1 MLIADPFSSSSSSLS
16 SSNRFQTL
24 PSEDGDT
31 PKRFASVEPSRVQTP
46 NNPFATS
53 QAGQID
59 PTALVPY
66 FNQSIQNA
74 NSNGSAGSSG
84 SGMGTSS
91 APPLSP
97 NSATAAASA
106 FNLDPA
112 LLQTSIGSLL
122 QSPAA
127 AQMFLNSLTHS
138 AQGQALSTPRGSV
151 NFGAPA
157 SGSNSNPNQLQNQQ
171 NNYFANLSNNPFDG
185 GSAGGTG
192 FTPQADPTLAL
203 LSPLPN
209 YQALAQNNEAL
220 LKSYEDAMAIGGDA
234 EKLQEGIDSL
244 VRSLGLQPT
253 DGGGD
258 GLANPGTYGGNNYVN
273 GGAAGATAGS
283 ADLGGSTGTGGTGGS
298 SGQDAQPGD
307 LGFDNDF
314 NVDDFLERLGNQASE
329 EH

>member
-1 MLIADPFSSSSSSLS
+1 
-16 SSNRFQTL
+16 
-24 PSEDGDT
+24 
-31 PKRFASVEPSRVQTP
+31 
-46 NNPFATS
+46 
-53 QAGQID
+53 
-59 PTALVPY
+59 VPY
-66 FNQSIQNA
+66 FNQSIQNSSA
-74 NSNGSAGSSG
+74 NGTAGGNGNSN
-84 SGMGTSS
+84 

-138 AQGQALSTPRGSV
+138 AQGQALATPRGSV
-151 NFGAPA
+151 NFGANAPG
-157 SGSNSNPNQLQNQQ
+157 SGGTESSANHLQNQQ
-171 NNYFANLSNNPFDG
+171 NNYFANLGNNTAFDPNA
-185 GSAGGTG
+185 SGTG

-220 LKSYEDAMAIGGDA
+220 LKSYEDAMAVGADA

-253 DGGGD
+253 DGGGAGQAGY
-258 GLANPGTYGGNNYVN
+258 GLNAQGSANVDVN
-273 GGAAGATAGS
+273 GQAAGM
-283 ADLGGSTGTGGTGGS
+283 GGMGGTGATGPMV
-298 SGQDAQPGD
+298 DAQPGD

-314 NVDDFLERLGNQASE
+314 NVDDFLERLGKEVAE